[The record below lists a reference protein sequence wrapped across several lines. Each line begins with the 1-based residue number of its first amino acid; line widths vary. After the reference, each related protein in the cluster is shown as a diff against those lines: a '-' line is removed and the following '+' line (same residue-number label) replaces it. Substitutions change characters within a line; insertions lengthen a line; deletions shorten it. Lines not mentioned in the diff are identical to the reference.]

1 MAGKVIETQEL
12 RERFQKV
19 RVSVLLKQG
28 CFLQVVVRIAAVED
42 L

>member
-19 RVSVLLKQG
+19 RVSVLQKQ
-28 CFLQVVVRIAAVED
+28 AASCRLSFILPRFED